1 MLLIYTR
8 LSQIRFGQLMQVY
21 EEGAVENGAEFYP
34 DLSPNEQILRA
45 EQDFY
50 AYLQSGFFIQDE
62 DRYCIWEENGRYVC
76 ALRLEKYQD
85 GLLLEALETH
95 PSYRRRGYAKKLI
108 QSVFEELKPN
118 RVYSHI
124 GHKNLASQATHIAC
138 GFQKVSDSA
147 RYADGSVN
155 DRCGTYLY
163 EAKNA
168 SLS

>member
-1 MLLIYTR
+1 MLLICDR

-21 EEGAVENGAEFYP
+21 EEGVVENGAEFYP
-34 DLSPNEQILRA
+34 DLSPNEQILRT

-50 AYLQSGFFIQDE
+50 AYLQSGFFTQDE
-62 DRYCIWEENGRYVC
+62 DRYCIWEEKGIYVC
-76 ALRLEKYQD
+76 ALRLQKYQD

-95 PSYRRRGYAKKLI
+95 PSYRRQGYAKKLI
-108 QSVFEELKPN
+108 TAVLEHVGSV

-124 GHKNLASQATHIAC
+124 GHRNLPSQRVHLAVGFVKIANH
-138 GFQKVSDSA
+138 A

-168 SLS
+168 SH

>member
-1 MLLIYTR
+1 MLLIYDR
-8 LSQIRFGQLMQVY
+8 LSQIRFCQLMQVY
-21 EEGAVENGAEFYP
+21 AEGVLENGAEFYP
-34 DLSPNEQILRA
+34 HLSPNEQMLRA

-50 AYLQSGFFIQDE
+50 AYLQTGFFTQPGDL
-62 DRYCIWEENGRYVC
+62 YCIWEEKGIYVS
-76 ALRLEKYQD
+76 ALRLQQYQD

-95 PSYRRRGYAKKLI
+95 LDYRHQGFAQKLI
-108 QSVFEELKPN
+108 RAVFDELKPT

-138 GFQKVSDSA
+138 GFRKISDSA

-155 DRCGTYLY
+155 SHSGTYLY

-168 SLS
+168 GC

>member
-1 MLLIYTR
+1 MLLICDR

-21 EEGAVENGAEFYP
+21 EEGVVENGAEFYP

-50 AYLQSGFFIQDE
+50 AYLQSGFFAQDE
-62 DRYCIWEENGRYVC
+62 DRYCIWEEKGIYVC
-76 ALRLEKYQD
+76 ALRLQKYQD

-95 PSYRRRGYAKKLI
+95 PSYRRQGYAKKLI
-108 QSVFEELKPN
+108 TAVLEHVGSA

-124 GHKNLASQATHIAC
+124 GHRNLPSRGVHLATGFVKIANH
-138 GFQKVSDSA
+138 A

-155 DRCGTYLY
+155 VRCGTYLY

-168 SLS
+168 SH

>member
-1 MLLIYTR
+1 MLYIARSLRELDFSR
-8 LSQIRFGQLMQVY
+8 LMAVY
-21 EEGAVENGAEFYP
+21 AEGNAENAEDLYP
-34 DLSPNEQILRA
+34 EMSAGERLLRA

-50 AYLQSGFFIQDE
+50 VYLQSGFFTQDE
-62 DRYCIWEENGRYVC
+62 DRYCIWEEKGIYVC
-76 ALRLEKYQD
+76 ALRLQKYQD

-95 PSYRRRGYAKKLI
+95 PSYRRQGYAKKLI
-108 QSVFEELKPN
+108 TAVLEHVGSV

-124 GHKNLASQATHIAC
+124 GHRNLPSQGVHLATGFVKIANH
-138 GFQKVSDSA
+138 A

-168 SLS
+168 SH

>member
-1 MLLIYTR
+1 MLLICDR

-21 EEGAVENGAEFYP
+21 EEGVVENGAEFYP

-50 AYLQSGFFIQDE
+50 AYLQSGFFTQDE
-62 DRYCIWEENGRYVC
+62 DRYCIWEEKGIYVC
-76 ALRLEKYQD
+76 ALRLQKYQD

-95 PSYRRRGYAKKLI
+95 PSYRRQGYAKKLI
-108 QSVFEELKPN
+108 TAVLEHVGSA

-124 GHKNLASQATHIAC
+124 GHRNLPSQGVHLATGFVKIANH
-138 GFQKVSDSA
+138 A

-155 DRCGTYLY
+155 DHCGTYLY

-168 SLS
+168 SH

>member
-1 MLLIYTR
+1 MLRIYDR

-21 EEGAVENGAEFYP
+21 AEGTEENGAEFYP
-34 DLSPNEQILRA
+34 HLSPNEQILRA

-50 AYLQSGFFIQDE
+50 AYLLTGFFTQEE
-62 DRYCIWEENGRYVC
+62 DRYCIWEEKGTYVC

-95 PSYRRRGYAKKLI
+95 PSYRRQGYAKKLI
-108 QSVFEELKPN
+108 DAVLEYVGSV

-124 GHKNLASQATHIAC
+124 GHRNVPSQGVHLAAGFVKIA
-138 GFQKVSDSA
+138 DHA

-168 SLS
+168 SH